1 MLDEVAKSLIVI
13 DYKTGDFKFN
23 KKKTQFGVEMQL
35 PIYAYLLKQKYPEY
49 SNIGMYIQNVCL
61 DDNELLSN
69 DKYSLDGITVNNLNR
84 IITIDP
90 TLGTLY
96 DDNDEL
102 INKSIYIK
110 HIKLKKDKTL
120 SSSKN
125 YLVDENILYKMSI
138 SNQDIK
144 MEEKYKYEGIL
155 K

>member
-1 MLDEVAKSLIVI
+1 
-13 DYKTGDFKFN
+13 
-23 KKKTQFGVEMQL
+23 
-35 PIYAYLLKQKYPEY
+35 
-49 SNIGMYIQNVCL
+49 MYIQNVCL
-61 DDNELLSN
+61 DNNELLSN

-125 YLVDENILYKMSI
+125 YLVDENTFDNLIATAKEQILNTVENIREGKFNI
-138 SNQDIK
+138 SPIHFKNEQTSVCSYCSFSDICNRTNNDVRHIDLA
-144 MEEKYKYEGIL
+144 ESEDEDEI
-155 K
+155 